1 MKIATV
7 ILSGIF
13 ALWTPGGRHDVL
25 MLMSVPATGE
35 LALSP
40 PVAETNP
47 QDISIFEQKLEIAA
61 AEQQLPAQ
69 TLAVALSFLGAP
81 YVHGTLDQS
90 SEEQLTINLRQL
102 DCWTFMENSLA
113 IALTAHTPNPTIDTF
128 QHFVQ
133 QLRYWGGSI
142 KGYASR
148 IHYFSGWL
156 LQAEKMG
163 YLQDITRD
171 LGGVIYRNKIGY
183 MSARPEK
190 YPPLRNPE
198 TRRALKAVEDRLNS
212 HTWFYIPQNRIAKIE
227 RLLRE
232 GDIIA
237 LTSGKRD
244 LDIAHQ
250 GFAVKKNGRIHLLHA
265 SSLGKRVVL
274 SGQPLAQ
281 YVLSQKGQTG
291 IIVARLKADT
301 VGR

>member
-1 MKIATV
+1 MSPV
-7 ILSGIF
+7 
-13 ALWTPGGRHDVL
+13 
-25 MLMSVPATGE
+25 SVPAASEAGMQFSI
-35 LALSP
+35 AP
-40 PVAETNP
+40 TNP
-47 QDISIFEQKLEIAA
+47 QDIAIFEQKLEIAA
-61 AEQQLPAQ
+61 SQQHLSTQ
-69 TLAVALSFLGAP
+69 TLAVALSFLDAP
-81 YVHGTLDQS
+81 YVRGTLDHET
-90 SEEQLTINLRQL
+90 EEQLTINLRQL

-113 IALTAHTPNPTIDTF
+113 IALSAHTSGPNIDTL

-156 LQAEKMG
+156 LQAEKLG
-163 YLQDITRD
+163 YLQDITRE
-171 LGGVIYRNKIGY
+171 LGGVIYRKKIGY
-183 MSARPEK
+183 MTAHPVK
-190 YPPLRNPE
+190 YPPLGNQN
-198 TRRALKAVEDRLNS
+198 TWRALKAAEDRLNS
-212 HTWFYIPQNRIAKIE
+212 HTWFYIPQNRVAKIE
-227 RLLRE
+227 HLIRE

-265 SSLGKRVVL
+265 SSLGRRVVL

-291 IIVARLKADT
+291 IIVARLTTDD
-301 VGR
+301 